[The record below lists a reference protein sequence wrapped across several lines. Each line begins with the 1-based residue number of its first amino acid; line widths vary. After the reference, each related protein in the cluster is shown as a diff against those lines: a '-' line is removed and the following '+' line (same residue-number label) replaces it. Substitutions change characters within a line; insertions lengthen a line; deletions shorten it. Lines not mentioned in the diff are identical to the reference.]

1 MSMNR
6 FNIPKW
12 KFAIA
17 ALLGCSALSSINAYA
32 ETPERPRLAPTLSGG
47 SLSRVMIVVNASGYK
62 VGDSQVVDLSWS
74 GTKADKVDIYRDGS
88 PLAGSRSNNGSYTDT
103 IDRQG
108 GGSYLYEVCEAG
120 SKNCSN
126 IAGVVF

>member
-1 MSMNR
+1 MNR

-17 ALLGCSALSSINAYA
+17 AVLGCSALSSINAYA
-32 ETPERPRLAPTLSGG
+32 QTPEAPRLAPTLSGG

-108 GGSYLYEVCEAG
+108 SGSYLYEVCEAG

>member
-17 ALLGCSALSSINAYA
+17 AVLGCSALSSINAYA
-32 ETPERPRLAPTLSGG
+32 ETPERPRLAPTLSGD

-108 GGSYLYEVCEAG
+108 SGSYLYEVCEAG

>member
-1 MSMNR
+1 
-6 FNIPKW
+6 
-12 KFAIA
+12 
-17 ALLGCSALSSINAYA
+17 LLGCNALTSINAYA
-32 ETPERPRLAPTLSGG
+32 ETPETPRLAPTLSGD
-47 SLSRVMIVVNASGYK
+47 SLSRVMIVVNSNAHK

-74 GTKADKVDIYRDGS
+74 GTKADKVDIYRDGA
-88 PLAGSRSNNGSYTDT
+88 PLAGSRNNNGSYTDT
-103 IDRQG
+103 IDRQD

>member
-1 MSMNR
+1 MNR

-12 KFAIA
+12 KFAMA
-17 ALLGCSALSSINAYA
+17 ALLGCSALSSISAYA

-108 GGSYLYEVCEAG
+108 SGSYLYEVCEAG